1 MRGMLRLLNLEVYPC
16 AEGLASDCP
25 LREYS
30 KPLFFWSEEYF
41 MECMH
46 S

>member
-1 MRGMLRLLNLEVYPC
+1 MRGMLRLLNLVTV
-16 AEGLASDCP
+16 EGLARDCP

>member
-1 MRGMLRLLNLEVYPC
+1 MRGMLRLLNLVR
-16 AEGLASDCP
+16 DCP